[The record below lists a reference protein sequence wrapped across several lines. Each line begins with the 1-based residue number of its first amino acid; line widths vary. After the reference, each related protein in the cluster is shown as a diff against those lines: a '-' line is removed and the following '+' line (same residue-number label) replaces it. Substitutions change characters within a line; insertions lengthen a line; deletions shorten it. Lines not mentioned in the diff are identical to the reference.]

1 MISIINPLND
11 TRWEAI
17 AQSAPSASFFHRKEW
32 ARVLHDTY
40 AFSPQYLLDN
50 DDSAGDYGALP
61 LMEIDSWMTGKRGVS
76 LPFTDE
82 CEPLS
87 HDAGAFSKLFD
98 AAVTHGRNR
107 QWRSIEFRG
116 GSKWMSA
123 PPSTSF
129 FGHHLRLRPDVPIMF
144 NAVSSSGRRAI
155 RKAEQSGLEVEFST
169 SLAATKAFYEL
180 LRKTRQRHGLPPQ
193 PFRFFENFQRNVLS
207 SEMGTIVL
215 ARKGATAVAG
225 AVYLHSGKTV
235 IYKYGASDDAFQEL
249 RGNNL
254 VMWRAIERYALQRY
268 DSMDFGRTSLG
279 NEGLRR
285 FKLGWG
291 STEHPIHYY
300 KYDLPTH
307 RFTSSQDRA
316 SGWHARAFRMLP
328 RSVSQWIGAALY
340 KHIA

>member
-1 MISIINPLND
+1 MISIVNPLND
-11 TRWEAI
+11 ARWEAI
-17 AQSAPSASFFHRKEW
+17 AQSLPLASFFHRKEW
-32 ARVLHDTY
+32 ARALHDTY
-40 AFSPQYLLDN
+40 AFSPQYLLSN
-50 DDSAGDYGALP
+50 DDKAGGYGALA

-76 LPFTDE
+76 LPFTDQ
-82 CEPLS
+82 CEALS
-87 HDAGAFSKLFD
+87 NDSRAFSTLFD
-98 AAVTHGRNR
+98 AAVAHGRSR
-107 QWRSIEFRG
+107 RWRSIEFRG
-116 GSKWMSA
+116 GSQWMSA

-129 FGHHLRLRPDVPIMF
+129 FGHHLRLRPDVPTMF

-193 PFRFFENFQRNVLS
+193 PFRFFESIQHNVLS
-207 SEMGTIVL
+207 REMGTVVL

-235 IYKYGASDDAFQEL
+235 IYKYGASDDAYQEL

-254 VMWRAIERYALQRY
+254 VMWRAIERYALQGY
-268 DSMDFGRTSLG
+268 DTMDFGRTSLG

-307 RFTSSQDRA
+307 RFTNSQDRA
-316 SGWHARAFRMLP
+316 SGWHARAFKMLP

>member
-1 MISIINPLND
+1 MISVVNPWTD
-11 TRWEAI
+11 PRWETI
-17 AQSAPSASFFHRKEW
+17 RQSAGSSTVFHQKEW

-40 AFSPQYLLDN
+40 AFSPQYLLGDG
-50 DDSAGDYGALP
+50 DAAAGNAALP

-87 HDAGAFSKLFD
+87 SDAGAFSKLFD
-98 AAVTHGRNR
+98 AAVNHGRSR

-116 GSKWMSA
+116 GSKWLSA

-129 FGHHLRLRPDVPIMF
+129 LGHHLRLRSDIPAMF

-169 SLAATKAFYEL
+169 SLAALKAFYEL

-193 PFRFFENFQRNVLS
+193 PFRFFENIQRNILS
-207 SEMGTIVL
+207 AEMGTIVL
-215 ARKGATAVAG
+215 TRKGATAVAG
-225 AVYLHSGKTV
+225 AVFLHSGPTV

-254 VMWRAIERYALQRY
+254 VMWRAIERYALQGY
-268 DSMDFGRTSLG
+268 GTMDFGRTSLG